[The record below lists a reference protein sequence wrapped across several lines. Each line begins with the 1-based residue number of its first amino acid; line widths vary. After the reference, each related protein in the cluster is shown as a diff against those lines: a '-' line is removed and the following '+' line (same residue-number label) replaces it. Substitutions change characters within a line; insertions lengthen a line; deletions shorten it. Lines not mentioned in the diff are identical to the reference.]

1 MSTKYEQILERAYIL
16 FAENGFEK
24 TSLSIIAKEVR
35 VTKPAI
41 YYYFSSKEELIKELF
56 KVIVKEIN
64 FSRFFSMH
72 KYNKENFETQLI
84 HDGILMIQ
92 VQEKDVYY
100 SKILNEYVVLSMR
113 EEKYENWLQEV
124 LQEYSEGFIGILHF
138 GVELGVLKNENI
150 EAKAQLLTLVVEG
163 LDKYMG
169 SPINLHAEKIWRRS
183 FFLLILGIFL
193 YIIGWNADI
202 LHYYAFYMFLSS
214 FYIVVS
220 NRTLLYSFI
229 GILTTAQNAAKKD

>member
-1 MSTKYEQILERAYIL
+1 MSTKYEQILETAYIL

-24 TSLSIIAKEVR
+24 TSLSMIAKEVG

-84 HDGILMIQ
+84 HDGIHMIQ

-100 SKILNEYVVLSMR
+100 SKILNEFVVLSIR
-113 EEKYENWLQEV
+113 EEKYENWLQEI
-124 LQEYSEGFIGILHF
+124 LQEYLEGFTRILRI
-138 GVELGVLKNENI
+138 GVELGVLKNEKI

-169 SPINLHAEKIWRRS
+169 SPINLHAEEIWRLTVKS
-183 FFLLILGIFL
+183 IL
-193 YIIGWNADI
+193 
-202 LHYYAFYMFLSS
+202 
-214 FYIVVS
+214 
-220 NRTLLYSFI
+220 
-229 GILTTAQNAAKKD
+229 